1 MSDLISI
8 KGGKDG
14 LRIMIDA
21 EAEWATV
28 LEQLQV
34 QFTQSGSFFAGAK
47 LTLEIGD
54 RLLRHEQVEGL
65 LELMQQHGLSPEA
78 IGATD
83 RQSRNLARAAG
94 LTARPLPR
102 YESAP
107 SSSAPESEALL
118 LTKTVRSGQVVRHSG
133 HITLIGDVNPG
144 AEIVAGGSVIVWGR
158 LRGFVHA
165 GALGNREALIC
176 ALELRATQLR
186 IADQI
191 ARTPEGAGSS
201 GPEIARLTNE
211 QIVVEGWDVPRRG

>member
-14 LRIMIDA
+14 LRITIDA
-21 EAEWATV
+21 AAEWATV
-28 LEQLQV
+28 LEQLEV

-54 RLLRHEQVEGL
+54 RSLHEEQVAAL
-65 LELMQQHGLSPEA
+65 LGLMQQHGLSPEA

-94 LTARPLPR
+94 ITARPLPR
-102 YESAP
+102 YESP
-107 SSSAPESEALL
+107 PPNSAPESEALL
-118 LTKTVRSGQVVRHSG
+118 LTRTVRSGQVVRHSG
-133 HITLIGDVNPG
+133 HVTLIGDVNPG

-176 ALELRATQLR
+176 ALELRPTQLR

-191 ARTPEGAGSS
+191 ARTPDGAGSS

-211 QIVVEGWDVPRRG
+211 QIIVEGWDAHRRG